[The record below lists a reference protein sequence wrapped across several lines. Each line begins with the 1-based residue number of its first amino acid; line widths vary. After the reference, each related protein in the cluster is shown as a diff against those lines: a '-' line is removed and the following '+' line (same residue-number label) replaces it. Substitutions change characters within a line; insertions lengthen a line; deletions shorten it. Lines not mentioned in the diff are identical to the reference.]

1 MASVRFVDQQINLV
15 SPKIFNAQ
23 SSKKWFYKIR
33 YFMSNFTNKDEIC
46 TACNPAT
53 SFVSITLRNRDMVK
67 INTAV
72 VILKILVHRNF
83 GNIIWE
89 FEGSLSK
96 VF

>member
-1 MASVRFVDQQINLV
+1 
-15 SPKIFNAQ
+15 
-23 SSKKWFYKIR
+23 
-33 YFMSNFTNKDEIC
+33 MSNFTNKDEIC

-67 INTAV
+67 INTAI